1 MTDSYRLREARRSP
15 GLRSVLS
22 PSAGRRLQGPAGDG
36 GGNLRGGTCCLRPPA
51 APSLGTGEGQ
61 LLASGVSELKPRP
74 SSARTMLG
82 APGAELSP
90 WGRTRAGRAQDGQG
104 EGVSLGRWVS
114 LTEHWARGHFP
125 APSGSR
131 GTSGGVST
139 GQQGAPSPT
148 RPPVPSPQVAAATR
162 CGKRPGRPLLW
173 MPPSDGTLGLTPPLT
188 PAPLCERPGWPNART
203 QPRS

>member
-51 APSLGTGEGQ
+51 APSLGTGEGR

-74 SSARTMLG
+74 GSARTMLG

-104 EGVSLGRWVS
+104 EGVLLGRWVS

-131 GTSGGVST
+131 GTSGGCLNRAAGCSVSNP
-139 GQQGAPSPT
+139 AARPKSPS
-148 RPPVPSPQVAAATR
+148 RRGHSLWEKARKAPPVDAALGRDPRPDSSSHSRPSV
-162 CGKRPGRPLLW
+162 
-173 MPPSDGTLGLTPPLT
+173 
-188 PAPLCERPGWPNART
+188 
-203 QPRS
+203 

>member
-51 APSLGTGEGQ
+51 APSLGTGEGR

-74 SSARTMLG
+74 GSARTMLG

-131 GTSGGVST
+131 GTSGGRLNRAAGCSVSNPAACPKSPSRR
-139 GQQGAPSPT
+139 GHPLWEKARKAPSVDAALGRDP
-148 RPPVPSPQVAAATR
+148 RPDSSSHSRPSV
-162 CGKRPGRPLLW
+162 
-173 MPPSDGTLGLTPPLT
+173 
-188 PAPLCERPGWPNART
+188 
-203 QPRS
+203 

>member
-51 APSLGTGEGQ
+51 APSLSTGEGR

-74 SSARTMLG
+74 GSARTMLG

-90 WGRTRAGRAQDGQG
+90 RGRTRARRAQDGQG

-131 GTSGGVST
+131 GTSGGRLNRAAGCSVSNP
-139 GQQGAPSPT
+139 AARPKSPSRRGHPLWEKA
-148 RPPVPSPQVAAATR
+148 RKSPPVDAALGRDPRPDSSSHSRPSV
-162 CGKRPGRPLLW
+162 
-173 MPPSDGTLGLTPPLT
+173 
-188 PAPLCERPGWPNART
+188 
-203 QPRS
+203 

>member
-1 MTDSYRLREARRSP
+1 MTDRYCLREARRSP

-22 PSAGRRLQGPAGDG
+22 PSAGRRLQGPTGDG

-51 APSLGTGEGQ
+51 APSLGTGEGR

-74 SSARTMLG
+74 GSARTMLG

-131 GTSGGVST
+131 GTSGGCLNRAAGCSVSNP
-139 GQQGAPSPT
+139 AARPKSPS
-148 RPPVPSPQVAAATR
+148 RRGHSLWEKARKAPPVDAALGRDPRPDSSSHSRPSV
-162 CGKRPGRPLLW
+162 
-173 MPPSDGTLGLTPPLT
+173 
-188 PAPLCERPGWPNART
+188 
-203 QPRS
+203 